1 MFAVPAAAP
10 GCDGRMCLSGDEPVA
25 KLSRIGL
32 LSALAAPMAMVTG
45 AGEANPWL
53 EPSSAISKPWD
64 LPFIDGLSRQ
74 KRPGNLKVKAPRL
87 PDGNYHHMPEIPAEA
102 LAASPPPPP
111 ASKVFPPPRP
121 AATAPPTQAATPT
134 QTSTP
139 ALTAAPTQTAAS
151 RQTAASKQT
160 ATPTQTAPPTQTAA
174 ATRAAAAAAAQTTP
188 ANEREVERQLKR
200 ELPKLQSP
208 ATPVAP
214 APPVP
219 EQFACAERLAK
230 IARYEPLPA
239 RTGPNG
245 CGAPDLVRLDSVLL
259 RDKSTVAINPSPQ
272 IRCGMAV
279 ELAEW
284 VREEVSPIAAAEL
297 GSPLASI
304 TGNDAYEC
312 RTRNHVK
319 GAKISEH
326 GRGNAFDLATFR
338 LKNGGVF
345 NFTDPLVAKPFR
357 ERVRTAACGRFM
369 TVLGPGSDAYHA
381 QHIHLD
387 MAERSSRNS
396 KVCQWDVRDMQVAA
410 RNEPPPAETAQ
421 PETAYDPDVTSP
433 ADVWSPIADVVSP
446 PLPRRKPEALLARAQ
461 FQAQPQAQP
470 QTDGRQQRD
479 GRRGERA
486 EWSYRNRE
494 FRFRFRW

>member
-1 MFAVPAAAP
+1 M
-10 GCDGRMCLSGDEPVA
+10 A

-32 LSALAAPMAMVTG
+32 VLAVPMAMV
-45 AGEANPWL
+45 AGGGQAEPWL

-64 LPFIDGLSRQ
+64 LPFIDGLPRQ
-74 KRPGNLKVKAPRL
+74 KRPDNLKVKAQRGPAG
-87 PDGNYHHMPEIPAEA
+87 DSHHVPEAPAES

-111 ASKVFPPPRP
+111 ASRVFPPPRP
-121 AATAPPTQAATPT
+121 PAVTATTTPPTPTVTPAQAAP
-134 QTSTP
+134 ST
-139 ALTAAPTQTAAS
+139 
-151 RQTAASKQT
+151 R
-160 ATPTQTAPPTQTAA
+160 ATPPTQTAA
-174 ATRAAAAAAAQTTP
+174 ATKSTV
-188 ANEREVERQLKR
+188 ANDREVERQLKR

-208 ATPVAP
+208 ATPAATPAP
-214 APPVP
+214 AVP

-230 IARYEPLPA
+230 IARYEALPA

-245 CGAPDLVRLDSVLL
+245 CGAPDLVRLDSVRL
-259 RDKSTVAINPSPQ
+259 RDKGSVAITPSPQ

-326 GRGNAFDLATFR
+326 GRGNAFDLAAFR

-345 NFTDPLVAKPFR
+345 NFTDPLVAKSFR

-387 MAERSSRNS
+387 MAERSSRDA
-396 KVCQWDVRDMQVAA
+396 KVCQWDVREVQVAA
-410 RNEPPPAETAQ
+410 RTEPPPAEPTQ
-421 PETAYDPDVTSP
+421 PEAAYDPDVTSP

-446 PLPRRKPEALLARAQ
+446 PLPRRKPEALVVRAQ
-461 FQAQPQAQP
+461 LQAQPQAQ
-470 QTDGRQQRD
+470 TDGRRLRD

-486 EWSYRNRE
+486 EWSFRGRE

>member
-1 MFAVPAAAP
+1 MFPVPAAAA
-10 GCDGRMCLSGDEPVA
+10 RLRRQVCLSGDEAVA

-32 LSALAAPMAMVTG
+32 LSALAVPMAMVAG
-45 AGEANPWL
+45 GGEAEPWL
-53 EPSSAISKPWD
+53 EPSSAIAKPWD

-74 KRPGNLKVKAPRL
+74 KRPGNLKVKAQRG
-87 PDGNYHHMPEIPAEA
+87 PDGNYHHMPEAPAGS

-111 ASKVFPPPRP
+111 ASKIFPPPRP
-121 AATAPPTQAATPT
+121 PAATVV
-134 QTSTP
+134 TP
-139 ALTAAPTQTAAS
+139 APTPPA
-151 RQTAASKQT
+151 
-160 ATPTQTAPPTQTAA
+160 TQTAPPTQTAA
-174 ATRAAAAAAAQTTP
+174 ATPAVPPTQTVAATRSAPATQTTPPTQTVAATRSAAAAD
-188 ANEREVERQLKR
+188 REVERQLKR

-208 ATPVAP
+208 ATPTTPV
-214 APPVP
+214 PPVP

-230 IARYEPLPA
+230 VARYEPLPA

-245 CGAPDLVRLDSVLL
+245 CGAPDLVRLESVLM

-272 IRCGMAV
+272 IRCGLAI

-284 VREEVSPIAAAEL
+284 VREEVSPIAAVEL

-345 NFTDPLVAKPFR
+345 NFTDPLVARPFR

-369 TVLGPGSDAYHA
+369 TVLGPGSDAFHSG
-381 QHIHLD
+381 HIHLD

-396 KVCQWDVRDMQVAA
+396 KVCQWEVREVQVAA
-410 RNEPPPAETAQ
+410 RSEPPPAEAAQ
-421 PETAYDPDVTSP
+421 PDTAHDPDVTSP
-433 ADVWSPIADVVSP
+433 ADVESAIADVVSP

-461 FQAQPQAQP
+461 LKAQP
-470 QTDGRQQRD
+470 QTDGRRQLD

-486 EWSYRNRE
+486 EWSYRSRE

>member
-1 MFAVPAAAP
+1 M
-10 GCDGRMCLSGDEPVA
+10 A

-32 LSALAAPMAMVTG
+32 VSALAVPMA
-45 AGEANPWL
+45 AGGGRAEPWL
-53 EPSSAISKPWD
+53 EPSRAIAKPWD
-64 LPFIDGLSRQ
+64 LPFIDGLPRQ
-74 KRPGNLKVKAPRL
+74 KRPGNLKVKAQRGPAG
-87 PDGNYHHMPEIPAEA
+87 DSHHMPEAPAES
-102 LAASPPPPP
+102 LAASPPPAP
-111 ASKVFPPPRP
+111 ASSVFPPPRP
-121 AATAPPTQAATPT
+121 
-134 QTSTP
+134 P
-139 ALTAAPTQTAAS
+139 AI
-151 RQTAASKQT
+151 T
-160 ATPTQTAPPTQTAA
+160 ATTVPPVQTAPPAQAVPPKQTAA
-174 ATRAAAAAAAQTTP
+174 ATKTTAASD
-188 ANEREVERQLKR
+188 REVERQLKR

-208 ATPVAP
+208 ATPVATP
-214 APPVP
+214 VPPVP
-219 EQFACAERLAK
+219 EQFVCAERLAK
-230 IARYEPLPA
+230 IARYEALPA

-259 RDKSTVAINPSPQ
+259 RDKGTVAITPSPQ

-345 NFTDPLVAKPFR
+345 NFTDPLVAKAFR

-369 TVLGPGSDAYHA
+369 TVLGPGSDAFHA

-387 MAERSSRNS
+387 MAERSSRNA
-396 KVCQWDVRDMQVAA
+396 KVCQWDVRDVQVAA
-410 RNEPPPAETAQ
+410 RTEPAPAEPTQ
-421 PETAYDPDVTSP
+421 PEAAYDPDVTSP

-461 FQAQPQAQP
+461 LQAQPQAQ
-470 QTDGRQQRD
+470 TDGRRLRD

-486 EWSYRNRE
+486 EWSFRGRE